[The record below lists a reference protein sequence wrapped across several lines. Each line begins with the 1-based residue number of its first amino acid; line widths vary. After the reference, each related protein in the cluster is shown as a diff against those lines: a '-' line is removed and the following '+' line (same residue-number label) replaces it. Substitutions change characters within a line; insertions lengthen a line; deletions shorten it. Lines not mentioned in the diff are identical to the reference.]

1 MEFKCKICG
10 GQVQVDRAAGVC
22 ICEYCGTK
30 QTIPLFTDDSS
41 KQLYESGNNYLQHC
55 EYDKAEN
62 VFNQLLSINPQ
73 EAEIYWDMVMCKYGV
88 TFVCDPRT
96 GKYIP
101 TCNRTHY
108 DSVLNDKNYLNALK
122 FSVGDKKAFYLESA
136 ETIDRIQKGI
146 ISVARKEK
154 PFDIFIS
161 YKETDKNGNRTKDSV
176 VAQELYEKLASA
188 GYKVFFSRIT
198 LEDKIGSEYE
208 PYIYAALS
216 SSKVMLTVSSSRE
229 NIEAPWVKNE
239 WSRFLTLRQ
248 ADSSKTIIPLY
259 FSMQKSEL
267 PEEFA
272 ILSAQDIG
280 KPDYE
285 QDLIRG
291 IKKLIPLPI
300 MLAEKRKKRKK
311 CAKIIGI
318 TAVCII
324 LIAGGVSFPFMK
336 DYFENIGDYNA
347 AMQLYNDKNYKAAI
361 EAFKQLDDFK
371 DSKEMIKNCDYDT
384 AMQLYYDGNYPQVA
398 WAFRDMDGFKDSTE
412 MQKKAELVWRES
424 LATVAT
430 EDLDEYSNSCYVI
443 NENGTVS
450 EIDGNASSNLSIEKH
465 GKIIS
470 IAPSEDKLYALHED
484 GYVSNCKEN
493 NKLSDDSEWHDI
505 IKISRQISCTNVAL
519 RADGTMLYGNTE
531 SKSDFNDNW
540 IKSISEWKDIVDFTL
555 YYSGGLSYSDG
566 IGAIIGIKADGT
578 MCAVY
583 NDNND
588 VAMQFISYGIGS
600 QSLGAFSTE
609 KLNQIIEKFSDVKS
623 VSFQIDYESQQTNPI
638 KMIAI
643 TRAGKMQ
650 IYQDDAFKEV
660 SNDTVCDSFAAKFL
674 LKSNGDLVLYS
685 DDKIIL
691 HDIAEVCCN
700 GKNCG
705 YAITRTGSIYQCDF
719 IYNDDLDDWKKINL
733 KSIVYDEWVSR
744 LN

>member
-161 YKETDKNGNRTKDSV
+161 YKETDKNGNRTKDSI

-198 LEDKIGSEYE
+198 LEDKIRSEYE

-280 KPDYE
+280 KSDYE

-311 CAKIIGI
+311 RAKIIGI

-384 AMQLYYDGNYPQVA
+384 AMQLYYDGNYPQAA
-398 WAFRDMDGFKDSTE
+398 WAFRDIGNFKDSAD
-412 MQKKAELVWRES
+412 MQKKAELAWREK

-430 EDLDEYSNSCYVI
+430 NNILGSSSWGSYYISANGSVENFNNNPGKSNSNISI
-443 NENGTVS
+443 NE
-450 EIDGNASSNLSIEKH
+450 H
-465 GKIIS
+465 GKIVS
-470 IAPSEDKLYALHED
+470 IADNYQLYALHED
-484 GYVSNCKEN
+484 GYVTNSKTN
-493 NKLSDDSEWHDI
+493 NKLDSDWENI
-505 IKISRQISCTNVAL
+505 IQITPCFNATNVAL
-519 RADGTMLYGNTE
+519 TNEGKVVYGEIRDEYNPDDTDSWLQPTNEWNEIVALSCSFDRYGSGRLMYGALIGLKSDGTVVSVFYNVQSNADSFISSLKNIKKISVNVAPVSKAVSIAALDKDGILYT
-531 SKSDFNDNW
+531 FNDGVCDTYENLN
-540 IKSISEWKDIVDFTL
+540 IIDVKTNGFYSDNNITHKFFVLRNDLTLSHFGSDNAIIEDAVYINEGFIVTRSGTI
-555 YYSGGLSYSDG
+555 YSG
-566 IGAIIGIKADGT
+566 
-578 MCAVY
+578 
-583 NDNND
+583 
-588 VAMQFISYGIGS
+588 
-600 QSLGAFSTE
+600 
-609 KLNQIIEKFSDVKS
+609 
-623 VSFQIDYESQQTNPI
+623 YENPI
-638 KMIAI
+638 N
-643 TRAGKMQ
+643 T
-650 IYQDDAFKEV
+650 
-660 SNDTVCDSFAAKFL
+660 NAKTAVKDVWL
-674 LKSNGDLVLYS
+674 
-685 DDKIIL
+685 
-691 HDIAEVCCN
+691 E
-700 GKNCG
+700 
-705 YAITRTGSIYQCDF
+705 R
-719 IYNDDLDDWKKINL
+719 
-733 KSIVYDEWVSR
+733 E
-744 LN
+744 

>member
-22 ICEYCGTK
+22 VCEYCGTK

-41 KQLYESGNNYLQHC
+41 KRLYESGNNYLQHC

-73 EAEIYWDMVMCKYGV
+73 DAEIYWDLVMCKYGV
-88 TFVCDPRT
+88 TFVRDPRT

-108 DSVLNDKNYLNALK
+108 GSVLNDKNYLNALN
-122 FSVGDKKAFYLESA
+122 FSTGDKNAFYRSSG
-136 ETIDRIQKGI
+136 ETIDKIQKGI
-146 ISVARKEK
+146 IAVVKKEK

-161 YKETDKNGNRTKDSV
+161 YKETDQNGNRTKDSV
-176 VAQELYEKLASA
+176 AAQELYEKLVQA

-216 SSKVMLTVSSSRE
+216 SSKVMLTVSSSKE

-267 PEEFA
+267 PDEFA

-300 MLAEKRKKRKK
+300 MLAERRKKRKK
-311 CAKIIGI
+311 RAKIIGI
-318 TAVCII
+318 IAACII
-324 LIAGGVSFPFMK
+324 LVAGGISYPFMK

-371 DSKEMIKNCDYDT
+371 NSEEMIKNCDYDT
-384 AMQLYYDGNYPQVA
+384 AMQLYYDGNYPQAA
-398 WAFRDMDGFKDSTE
+398 WAFRDIGNFKDSAD
-412 MQKKAELVWRES
+412 MQKKAELAWRES

-430 EDLDEYSNSCYVI
+430 DNRLGSSAYGSYYISANGSVENFDNDPGKSNSNISI
-443 NENGTVS
+443 NE
-450 EIDGNASSNLSIEKH
+450 H
-465 GKIIS
+465 GKIVS
-470 IAPSEDKLYALHED
+470 IADNYQLYALHED
-484 GYVSNCKEN
+484 GYVTNSKTN
-493 NKLSDDSEWHDI
+493 NKLDSDWENI
-505 IKISRQISCTNVAL
+505 IQITPRFNATNVAL
-519 RADGTMLYGNTE
+519 TNEGKVVYGEITDGYNQDVTDSWLQPTN
-531 SKSDFNDNW
+531 
-540 IKSISEWKDIVDFTL
+540 EWNEIVA
-555 YYSGGLSYSDG
+555 LSYSYDRYGYGGLMYGALIGLKSDG
-566 IGAIIGIKADGT
+566 TVVSVFYDQSNADSSIADSSISSLKNIKKISAIASSVDNEVMVSIAALDKDGVLYTFNDGVCDTYENLNIIDVDYSGQVLVLRNDLTLSCLGSDNAIIED
-578 MCAVY
+578 AVY
-583 NDNND
+583 INNG
-588 VAMQFISYGIGS
+588 FIVTRSGTIYR
-600 QSLGAFSTE
+600 
-609 KLNQIIEKFSDVKS
+609 
-623 VSFQIDYESQQTNPI
+623 DYEKDPINTN
-638 KMIAI
+638 
-643 TRAGKMQ
+643 
-650 IYQDDAFKEV
+650 
-660 SNDTVCDSFAAKFL
+660 AKTAVKDVWL
-674 LKSNGDLVLYS
+674 ERK
-685 DDKIIL
+685 
-691 HDIAEVCCN
+691 
-700 GKNCG
+700 
-705 YAITRTGSIYQCDF
+705 
-719 IYNDDLDDWKKINL
+719 
-733 KSIVYDEWVSR
+733 
-744 LN
+744 